1 VAAASEWQSS
11 KGQLLEMNALMDL
24 SRFLSSDGKQPGCM
38 LKTYHNRST
47 FIQFLS
53 ATTGSFDNTFS
64 VQFLLSQFESVFSVL
79 PQ

>member
-24 SRFLSSDGKQPGCM
+24 SRFLSSDAERRGCM

-47 FIQFLS
+47 LIQFLS
-53 ATTGSFDNTFS
+53 ATMGSFDNTFS
-64 VQFLLSQFESVFSVL
+64 VQFLLSQFEFRL
-79 PQ
+79 